1 MCRINVES
9 YSCCRNRSQ
18 STWVLYSVPNIQCDL
33 SLCWAGKGVA
43 VRWNVQTLQDPEF
56 AFLEP

>member
-1 MCRINVES
+1 MLSHILVAGIG
-9 YSCCRNRSQ
+9 
-18 STWVLYSVPNIQCDL
+18 VKVPGFFLYPVPNIQRDL
-33 SLCWAGKGVA
+33 SLCWAGKGVT